1 VEAVLPPSPAPDR
14 ARPTVD
20 SSDAECAVAL
30 HCPYAST
37 HVDARREAATI
48 WTPRLRLVPLRPD
61 DADEMASV
69 LGDDRLHEFIGGH
82 PLTAA
87 ELRDRYTRL
96 AAGAPD
102 LGETGSTGSC
112 AAAKTSRRSAPSRRP
127 SPPGTAG
134 ARRTSHVA
142 WVIGVDFQG
151 RGFASEAAEALVE
164 WLWGEGMDDVVAH
177 IHPDHRASA
186 LVAARAGLEA
196 TDEEFDGETVWRASR
211 DR

>member
-1 VEAVLPPSPAPDR
+1 M
-14 ARPTVD
+14 
-20 SSDAECAVAL
+20 
-30 HCPYAST
+30 
-37 HVDARREAATI
+37 DARREAATI
-48 WTPRLRLVPLRPD
+48 WTPRLRLVPLRSD
-61 DADEMASV
+61 DAEEMASV

-82 PLTAA
+82 PLKAA

-96 AAGAPD
+96 SAGAPGP
-102 LGETGSTGSC
+102 GETWLNWIVRGREDL
-112 AAAKTSRRSAPSRRP
+112 AAV
-127 SPPGTAG
+127 GTVQATLTTRNG
-134 ARRTSHVA
+134 RRTAHVA

-177 IHPDHRASA
+177 IHPDHRASE

-196 TDEEFDGETVWRASR
+196 AEEGFDGETVWRASR

>member
-1 VEAVLPPSPAPDR
+1 MEAVLPPSPAPDR

-87 ELRDRYTRL
+87 QLRDRYTRL

-102 LGETGSTGSC
+102 PRETWLNWIVRGREDL
-112 AAAKTSRRSAPSRRP
+112 AAV
-127 SPPGTAG
+127 GTIQATLTTRNG
-134 ARRTSHVA
+134 RRTAHVA

-177 IHPDHRASA
+177 IRPDHRASA

>member
-1 VEAVLPPSPAPDR
+1 
-14 ARPTVD
+14 
-20 SSDAECAVAL
+20 
-30 HCPYAST
+30 
-37 HVDARREAATI
+37 VDARREAATI

-82 PLTAA
+82 PVTAA

-96 AAGAPD
+96 AAGALDP
-102 LGETGSTGSC
+102 GETWLNWVVRGLEDL
-112 AAAKTSRRSAPSRRP
+112 AAV
-127 SPPGTAG
+127 GTVQATLTTRNG
-134 ARRTSHVA
+134 RRTAHVA

-164 WLWGEGMDDVVAH
+164 WLWGEGVDDVVAH

-186 LVAARAGLEA
+186 LVALRAGLEA

-211 DR
+211 DT

>member
-102 LGETGSTGSC
+102 PGETWLNWIVRRREDL
-112 AAAKTSRRSAPSRRP
+112 AAV
-127 SPPGTAG
+127 GTIQATLTTRNG
-134 ARRTSHVA
+134 RRTSHVA

>member
-1 VEAVLPPSPAPDR
+1 MEAVLPPSPAPDR

-102 LGETGSTGSC
+102 PGETWLNWIVRGREDL
-112 AAAKTSRRSAPSRRP
+112 AAV
-127 SPPGTAG
+127 GTIQATLTTRNG
-134 ARRTSHVA
+134 RRTSHVA